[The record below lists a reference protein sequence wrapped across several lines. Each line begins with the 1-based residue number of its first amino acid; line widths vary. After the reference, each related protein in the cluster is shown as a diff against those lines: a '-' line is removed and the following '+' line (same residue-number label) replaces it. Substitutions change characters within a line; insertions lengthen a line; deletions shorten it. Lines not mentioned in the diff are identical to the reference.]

1 MNRYCVHHSTG
12 VQEEPY
18 GDCEKADGSYGQS

>member
-1 MNRYCVHHSTG
+1 MEYSVYHSTG

-18 GDCEKADGSYGQS
+18 GDCEKADGAYGQS